1 MEHIDHYNPPES
13 SSSSDTKPEDL
24 LEESWFFG
32 NPLDKNT
39 KKAILRCYSNPC
51 PSSSS
56 YSQEMLASSSSGGDD
71 SLSMKK
77 VSFEGGFDHPPLLP
91 PPCTVEREEEVRK
104 EKAIVSKSVPGLR
117 EHNLLRAPSLP
128 PGIGREEDVESDFAL
143 SKLIRQAS
151 LNSPD
156 VLPPRRNSKVM
167 KQTSVVSRHRQ
178 RKNPEPGSIDMEACN
193 DMRRLCLDQN
203 RIRRKSGSDL
213 ESEEVRRFR
222 EVGFNFDKSDSN
234 PSEDRSSA
242 PPIPSWVDGK
252 SSSAEDMKA
261 QIKFWAR
268 AVAANVR

>member
-1 MEHIDHYNPPES
+1 MAHIHHYNPPE

-39 KKAILRCYSNPC
+39 KKAILGCYSDPC

-56 YSQEMLASSSSGGDD
+56 YSQEMLASNSSGGDD

-77 VSFEGGFDHPPLLP
+77 VSSEGGFDHPPPSP
-91 PPCTVEREEEVRK
+91 PPCTVVREEEVRK
-104 EKAIVSKSVPGLR
+104 EKAIMSKSIPGLR

-151 LNSPD
+151 LDSPD

-203 RIRRKSGSDL
+203 RIRRKSGSEL
-213 ESEEVRRFR
+213 ESKEVRRFK
-222 EVGFNFDKSDSN
+222 ELGFNFDNRDSN
-234 PSEDRSSA
+234 PSEDGSSA
-242 PPIPSWVDGK
+242 PPIPSWVDSK

>member
-1 MEHIDHYNPPES
+1 MEHTDHCNPPE

-39 KKAILRCYSNPC
+39 KKAILRCYSVPC

-56 YSQEMLASSSSGGDD
+56 YSQEMLASNSSGGDD
-71 SLSMKK
+71 HSLSTKK
-77 VSFEGGFDHPPLLP
+77 VSSEGGFDHPPPSP
-91 PPCTVEREEEVRK
+91 PPCTVAREEEVRK
-104 EKAIVSKSVPGLR
+104 EKAIMSKSILELR
-117 EHNLLRAPSLP
+117 EQNLLRAPSLP

-151 LNSPD
+151 LNSTD

-167 KQTSVVSRHRQ
+167 KQTSVVSRHRE

-193 DMRRLCLDQN
+193 DMRRLCFDQN
-203 RIRRKSGSDL
+203 RIRRKSGSDF
-213 ESEEVRRFR
+213 ESTEVRRFK
-222 EVGFNFDKSDSN
+222 ELGFNFDKGDSN

-242 PPIPSWVDGK
+242 PPIPSWVDSK

>member
-1 MEHIDHYNPPES
+1 MEHIDHYNPPE

-32 NPLDKNT
+32 NSLDRNT
-39 KKAILRCYSNPC
+39 KKAILRCYSAPC

-56 YSQEMLASSSSGGDD
+56 YNQEMLARNSSGSDD

-77 VSFEGGFDHPPLLP
+77 VSCEGGFDHLPPSP
-91 PPCTVEREEEVRK
+91 PPCTVAREEVVRT
-104 EKAIVSKSVPGLR
+104 EKAIVSRSVPGLR

-151 LNSPD
+151 LNSHD

-167 KQTSVVSRHRQ
+167 TQTSVVSRHRQ

-213 ESEEVRRFR
+213 ESKEVRRFN
-222 EVGFNFDKSDSN
+222 ELGFNFDKRDSN

-268 AVAANVR
+268 AVANNVR